1 MDWIMKYYFDCL
13 IGISLIAAFILGLRF
28 FLGKKLS
35 KGYLYGLWILI
46 PVFMLLAPFVHIPA
60 PAFFQ
65 EFHDSTKEQLE
76 GEIRTIFI
84 PAEERAEYEERMEI
98 VSKEKYEAR
107 TESETEKVSPNAEV
121 SDEGAERRTV
131 EFDWKDVC
139 NLIYLLMAG
148 LFVAGVVST
157 NIKFEHKCRHN
168 RIYLCETPN
177 SKLPVY
183 QLENISSPF
192 LLCATVYVPEGMTE
206 EEMRYAMLHEEGHF
220 KHGDF
225 FWVILRYLIL
235 VLFFYNPIIWF
246 AFKFSGYDC
255 ELACDESVMRMIK
268 KEEYTRYGSCLL
280 DVIKKHKKVSERVLL
295 STNMKSEKKLIRA
308 RIENIV
314 SAKKK
319 NIVLMFAV
327 AGILILVSG
336 CALMD
341 KTPEK
346 GKNSSE
352 EILEVIV
359 EEDAETEQG
368 STTETVGKEPSAES
382 ATEQFEQ
389 GNGIIEYGDKVYC
402 SVEHSEI
409 IERDENS
416 MHSRI
421 LEDACEIAFTIE
433 EDALILNRS
442 YAFLDPVISY
452 AAKECIGKKVGDTI
466 RVIREVDGKEYFYD
480 FIISSENGVGDP
492 AFEVSEKWEYQF
504 APAVIGEFFQTS
516 DEEIDFA
523 CNEEEIEVGGFCV
536 SGERKNYAKAT
547 ASSELA
553 SVGEYTYHAWNLTSQ
568 VRSSVWSEGVPGY
581 GIGEYIDYAQMYL
594 GPGPERLVFE
604 KLCIVN
610 GYAETEE
617 KWKANSRVKSMKVYY
632 CNTYVGTITLEDTL
646 KPQFVDLTPLQLSIG
661 NGREAVFRFEIEEVY
676 EGEKFDD
683 TCLTGIEL
691 SYVMDEFPANDN

>member
-84 PAEERAEYEERMEI
+84 PAEERAEYEERLEI
-98 VSKEKYEAR
+98 LSKEKYEAR
-107 TESETEKVSPNAEV
+107 TESETETVSPDAEV
-121 SDEGAERRTV
+121 TDKSADRLMV
-131 EFDWKDVC
+131 DFDWKDVC

-157 NIKFEHKCRHN
+157 NIRFEHKCRHN

-183 QLENISSPF
+183 QLENLSSPF

-314 SAKKK
+314 SVKKK
-319 NIVLMFAV
+319 NIVLMFAT

-341 KTPEK
+341 QTTEK
-346 GKNSSE
+346 GENSSE
-352 EILEVIV
+352 EILEVIIK
-359 EEDAETEQG
+359 EDTETENG
-368 STTETVGKEPSAES
+368 GATETIGEESSAEHV
-382 ATEQFEQ
+382 TQQNKQ
-389 GNGIIEYGDKVYC
+389 GNGKIAYGDKVYC
-402 SVEHSEI
+402 SVEYYLILARNEKYTSHEI
-409 IERDENS
+409 FE
-416 MHSRI
+416 
-421 LEDACEIAFTIE
+421 EDCEIAFTIE
-433 EDALILNRS
+433 EDALVINRS
-442 YAFLDPVISY
+442 YEFLEPVISY

-466 RVIREVDGKEYFYD
+466 QVIREVNRKEYVYD
-480 FIISSENGVGDP
+480 FIISSQNDEGDP
-492 AFEVSEKWEYQF
+492 AFEPSKNWDYQF

-523 CNEEEIEVGGFCV
+523 CNEEELETGSFFVVGQR
-536 SGERKNYAKAT
+536 ENYAKAT
-547 ASSELA
+547 ASSELV
-553 SVGEYTYHAWNLTSQ
+553 SMGDYSYKAWNVTSQ
-568 VRSSVWSEGVPGY
+568 VRHNVWSEGVPGY
-581 GIGEYIDYAQMYL
+581 GIGEYIDYAQMYF

-632 CNTYVGTITLEDTL
+632 CDMYVGTITLEDTM
-646 KPQFVDLTPLQLSIG
+646 KPQFFDLTPLQLSIG

-676 EGEKFDD
+676 KGEKFDD